1 MALYAF
7 DGTWNAAKDGDDP
20 DPMNTNV
27 VRFFQAYRKHS
38 GTKDFYL
45 AGVGTRFGVV
55 GKALGGVFGLG
66 ELPRINEAYDQ
77 LCQNWAAGDKN
88 IDIVGFSRGAATTL
102 DFCHCLMDRGIRR
115 PGSDSVVEAS
125 PRIRFLGVWDVVAA
139 FGLAN
144 LGDDL
149 LNIGHHLSLP
159 KSNLQYC
166 FHAMALDERRPSFLP
181 TRLPGAVEVWFRGV
195 HSDVGGGNG
204 NSGLNDVTMKW
215 MMNKAKSAGL
225 PIADE
230 DISILKANPA
240 APPMQDHRLPLK
252 VRLISAI
259 DRYHYTVSPEDGCI
273 NPPSTCAV
281 ETEAD
286 EQVAT
291 EMGAKGL
298 EVLPPAARARVNA
311 LWDTAAAAAK
321 IRDFTL
327 DPVRD
332 ALLTLLQA
340 RIPLVTNDDQL
351 ATARQAVNRL
361 VLTMIDGA
369 HQRGFYVLTVFFF
382 NEALLKL
389 PRTFPLTD

>member
-7 DGTWNAAKDGDDP
+7 DGTWNSVKDNEDP
-20 DPMNTNV
+20 QYKNTNV
-27 VRFFQAYRKHS
+27 VRFHEAYHKNS
-38 GTKDFYL
+38 TTDDFYV
-45 AGVGTRFGVV
+45 AGVGTRFDLV
-55 GKALGGVFGLG
+55 GKIVGGFFGMV
-66 ELPRINEAYDQ
+66 ELRRIKEAYDH
-77 LCQNWAAGDKN
+77 LCKAWADGDHT
-88 IDIVGFSRGAATTL
+88 IDVIGFSRGAATTL
-102 DFCHCLMDRGIRR
+102 DFCHYLQDKGIRR
-115 PGSDSVVEAS
+115 PGSDDVIE
-125 PRIRFLGVWDVVAA
+125 PNPTIRFLGVWDVVAA

-144 LGDDL
+144 LGNVG
-149 LNIGHHLSLP
+149 LNIGHHLSVP
-159 KSNLQYC
+159 KSNLQFC
-166 FHAMALDERRPSFLP
+166 FHAMALDERRPSFLH

-204 NSGLNDVTMKW
+204 NSGLIDITLKW
-215 MMNKAKSAGL
+215 MMSKAKSAGL

-230 DISILKANPA
+230 DISILKPNPA
-240 APPMQDHRLPLK
+240 APPMQDHNSPLK

-259 DRYHYTVSPEDGCI
+259 DRCHYTVSPADGFI
-273 NPPSTCAV
+273 NPPTTCSV

-291 EMGAKGL
+291 EIGAKGL
-298 EVLPPAARARVNA
+298 EILPPAARARVNA
-311 LWDTAAAAAK
+311 LWDAAAAAAK
-321 IRDFTL
+321 ARDLKL

-361 VLTMIDGA
+361 ILTMIDGA

-389 PRTFPLTD
+389 PRLFPLTD

>member
-1 MALYAF
+1 
-7 DGTWNAAKDGDDP
+7 
-20 DPMNTNV
+20 
-27 VRFFQAYRKHS
+27 
-38 GTKDFYL
+38 
-45 AGVGTRFGVV
+45 
-55 GKALGGVFGLG
+55 
-66 ELPRINEAYDQ
+66 
-77 LCQNWAAGDKN
+77 
-88 IDIVGFSRGAATTL
+88 
-102 DFCHCLMDRGIRR
+102 
-115 PGSDSVVEAS
+115 VVEPS
-125 PRIRFLGVWDVVAA
+125 PRVRFLGVWDVVAA

-159 KSNLQYC
+159 MSNLQYC

-204 NSGLNDVTMKW
+204 NSGLNDIALKW
-215 MMNKAKSAGL
+215 MMKKAKGAGL

-230 DISILKANPA
+230 DISSLKPNPA
-240 APPMQDHRLPLK
+240 AAAMQDHKLPLK

-259 DRYHYTVSPEDGCI
+259 DRRHYTVSPGDGYI
-273 NPPSTCAV
+273 NPPSTCAE

-291 EMGAKGL
+291 EIGAKGL
-298 EVLPPAARARVNA
+298 EVLPAAARARVDA

-321 IRDFTL
+321 ARDFAL

-351 ATARQAVNRL
+351 ATARQAVHRL
-361 VLTMIDGA
+361 VQTMIDGA
-369 HQRGFYVLTVFFF
+369 HQRGFFVLSVFFF
-382 NEALLKL
+382 NEALLKVGRL
-389 PRTFPLTD
+389 FPLTD